1 MSVCLDFLKLKT
13 RINEKVGNKMHLA
26 EPKTQLFKKSCVL
39 NSGKIH
45 VQNALLGVLDYYRW
59 YVHLRKCPSHRL
71 TNSSVLSSPH
81 LSSMSSFF
89 VFFLFVFLCFFT
101 GLPHNQQNPF
111 QPLIFQTQNQ
121 QNQTKNNSKSTQKQL
136 KINLNPEN
144 PSQTQ
149 LKINPK
155 SIEKKNP
162 KSQNPYVSII
172 FIFIFIIII
181 IIIIKKEEEAEL
193 CSGLKC

>member
-1 MSVCLDFLKLKT
+1 M
-13 RINEKVGNKMHLA
+13 R
-26 EPKTQLFKKSCVL
+26 VL
-39 NSGKIH
+39 H
-45 VQNALLGVLDYYRW
+45 YYRCK
-59 YVHLRKCPSHRL
+59 RKNTEIPILSRPYL
-71 TNSSVLSSPH
+71 SSV
-81 LSSMSSFF
+81 SFF
-89 VFFLFVFLCFFT
+89 FVFLFFFLFVFLCFFT

-111 QPLIFQTQNQ
+111 QPLIFRTQNQ

-136 KINLNPEN
+136 KINSNPEN

-181 IIIIKKEEEAEL
+181 IIIFF
-193 CSGLKC
+193 SGV